1 MATLT
6 VWKFADA
13 SGADD
18 AERTLEG
25 LARRQLITIHD
36 AATVSWPVG
45 AKKPKTRQ
53 ANSLAGA
60 GALGGSFWGLLFG
73 LIFFVPLLGVALGAA
88 LGAFAGAMSDAG
100 INDQF
105 IKSVREQVTPGSS
118 ALFVL
123 TSDAVLD
130 EVKAAFKDH
139 AGELIQTNL
148 TDDQERA
155 LREAFGD

>member
-6 VWKFADA
+6 VWRFRDA
-13 SGADD
+13 SGADE
-18 AERTLEG
+18 AEKTLEG
-25 LARRQLITIHD
+25 LAQKGLITIHD

-53 ANSLAGA
+53 ATSLAGA

-88 LGAFAGAMSDAG
+88 VGAFAGAMSDAG
-100 INDQF
+100 INDNF

-130 EVKAAFKDH
+130 EVMAAFKENS
-139 AGELIQTNL
+139 GELIQTNL
-148 TDDQERA
+148 TDEQEQA